1 MIELPLIPAIF
12 LVLITS
18 ILLAILWR
26 KIANVI
32 CKPVRMFF
40 IKLREAIKV

>member
-12 LVLITS
+12 VILITF

-32 CKPVRMFF
+32 CKPVRMLF
-40 IKLREAIKV
+40 KNLWEAIN